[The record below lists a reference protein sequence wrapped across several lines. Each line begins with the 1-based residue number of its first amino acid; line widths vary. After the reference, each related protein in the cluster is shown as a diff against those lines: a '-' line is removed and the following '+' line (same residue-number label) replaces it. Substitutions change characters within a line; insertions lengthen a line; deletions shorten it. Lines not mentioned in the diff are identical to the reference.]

1 LLSAIEGSS
10 QFVKTFCH
18 EARCEPRAMLVWFRG
33 RVKGNY
39 NPEYLKLEWGHIFFI
54 PCYCTG
60 GKDEF
65 LGLK

>member
-1 LLSAIEGSS
+1 
-10 QFVKTFCH
+10 
-18 EARCEPRAMLVWFRG
+18 MLVWFRG